1 METIRCTVCGSD
13 DVEVKTFVKPNL
25 DNHCSTTDF
34 IDCLDNTDNCYCIEC
49 GDNTRLKYFTDD
61 TGAFGD
67 NNLYDLMVTR
77 LQPSYTVEKQ
87 NKDAIYGLAH
97 EEYLRAR
104 KEVCLQYGFDEDRY
118 IQHNGGQ
125 TPFDEYDEDVRQEVY
140 RRMIDSRFA
149 PWQQGKHDAFIASIN
164 LINKSDCTYSGA
176 YRIFY
181 QLEDAKDYFNEH
193 RNGLNQELLKEV
205 TVRHEVRKLDIPL
218 AERKKYNSEQSII
231 DTGEYDNLPLI
242 PLEKITVHDYVPDY
256 WGDFV
261 VCCNCGQ
268 HLLLPVGSEICPC
281 CNKNGGLAWGDK
293 QQESNADLLKSAGY
307 KVKNGRQLVSEE
319 YLTAETL
326 KNKLFNRSAC
336 FEI

>member
-34 IDCLDNTDNCYCIEC
+34 TDCLDNTDNCYCIEC

-61 TGAFGD
+61 TGIFGD
-67 NNLYDLMVTR
+67 NTLYDLMVTR
-77 LQPSYTVEKQ
+77 LQPSYIVEKQ
-87 NKDAIYGLAH
+87 NEDAVYGLAH
-97 EEYLRAR
+97 EEYLRVR

-125 TPFDEYDEDVRQEVY
+125 TPFDEYDEDVHQEVY

-149 PWQQGKHDAFIASIN
+149 LWQQGKCDAFIASIN
-164 LINKSDCTYSGA
+164 LIDKAGNTCNGA
-176 YRIFY
+176 DSILYDM
-181 QLEDAKDYFNEH
+181 EDIKDYFNEH
-193 RNGLNQELLKEV
+193 RNSLDQTTLKTMDVRYEL
-205 TVRHEVRKLDIPL
+205 RKLDIPL
-218 AERKKYNSEQSII
+218 TERKEYPGEQSIF
-231 DTGEYDNLPLI
+231 DTYEYDKLPLI
-242 PLEKITVHDYVPDY
+242 PLEKITVHDHVPDY

-268 HLLLPVGSEICPC
+268 YLLLPVGSEICPN
-281 CNKNGGLAWGDK
+281 CNKTGGLTWGDK

-307 KVKNGRQLVSEE
+307 EVKTGRQLAPEE

-326 KNKLFNRSAC
+326 KAEFGISQQAKT
-336 FEI
+336 